1 MPIGNLSDI
10 PLRALETLREATIVA
25 AEDTRRAKGL
35 LTHFE
40 ISKRVI
46 SYHAHNEKHKTERMV
61 EEVEGGARIAMLT
74 DAGTPSISDPGFVL
88 VRAAVERG
96 IEPVIIPGVSAMCFA
111 ATACGFP
118 VTHFSF
124 AGFLPQKGL
133 KRRTRL
139 AAIAQDV
146 PTVILYESPHRVSK
160 LLVEISETLG
170 PGTRVVI
177 VREATKR
184 HEEVIRGTA
193 GELAAQCAEKTWK
206 GEITVAIHQADD

>member
-1 MPIGNLSDI
+1 MSTPTEPGEGWLALVATPIGNLSDI
-10 PLRALETLREATIVA
+10 TLRALETLREATIVA

-111 ATACGFP
+111 AGPSAT
-118 VTHFSF
+118 TTSSS
-124 AGFLPQKGL
+124 LP
-133 KRRTRL
+133 
-139 AAIAQDV
+139 
-146 PTVILYESPHRVSK
+146 PP
-160 LLVEISETLG
+160 
-170 PGTRVVI
+170 
-177 VREATKR
+177 
-184 HEEVIRGTA
+184 
-193 GELAAQCAEKTWK
+193 
-206 GEITVAIHQADD
+206 